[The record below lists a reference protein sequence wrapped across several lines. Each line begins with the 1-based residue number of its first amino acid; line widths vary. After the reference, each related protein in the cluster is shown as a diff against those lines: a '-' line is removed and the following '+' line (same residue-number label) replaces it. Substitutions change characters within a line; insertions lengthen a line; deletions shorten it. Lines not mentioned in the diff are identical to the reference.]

1 MYLTPDTPPGCTDA
15 VDLDSGTWWRLRALL
30 QSDLIAE
37 GISPMVQAVS
47 LRDSNLPP
55 SPDDQHRNALLSER
69 LLAASVAAA
78 SPIPAPLW
86 SAWRTLR
93 AELDAVNRS
102 VAALQAQADKG
113 VDVGPALAEARARGG
128 PPPRAGGRPRCRCRP
143 RGPGPVEGAQ
153 GHPRP
158 GHHRRRGSALR
169 RPPRLGAGGHRPG
182 HERPPGG
189 HRGAPALVSRRMTCA
204 SSTDSADGT
213 GSVPRRGCRALTR
226 RLPCRST
233 SPAWPR
239 GRPTSPR
246 C

>member
-102 VAALQAQADKG
+102 VAVLQAQADKG
-113 VDVGPALAEARARGG
+113 VDVGPALAEARARAEALR
-128 PPPRAGGRPRCRCRP
+128 PELEAARAAAVDPAA
-143 RGPGPVEGAQ
+143 RGPWKALKVTLDPGITGEGVVLY
-153 GHPRP
+153 HDLP
-158 GHHRRRGSALR
+158 GSALGVIAQAMNGR
-169 RPPRLGAGGHRPG
+169 REATAERLRSFLGG
-182 HERPPGG
+182 
-189 HRGAPALVSRRMTCA
+189 
-204 SSTDSADGT
+204 
-213 GSVPRRGCRALTR
+213 
-226 RLPCRST
+226 
-233 SPAWPR
+233 
-239 GRPTSPR
+239 
-246 C
+246 